1 MDISESI
8 ACGALMKERRQCLF
22 VQNAATANTRIAQNG
37 LFIQFRTKKFPVLA
51 PTPHTRKQ
59 HNMIKKTLTFKNFRG
74 ETETEDFY
82 FNMSEGELT
91 LMQVRAIDQKNES
104 FSDKLDKIS
113 KGLQGAE
120 LADVIED
127 LVLRSYGIKSS
138 DGKKFRKNPDILEDF
153 TSSGAYSVLITEL
166 FSIEGSLTEFINLV
180 VPEDLVKKSEAEAQ
194 KQVSAR
200 ERALAAKGGYNQK
213 QEKAEKPA
221 EVVHSPAAYEPTL
234 PAELPASAPVLE
246 TTPEATPAQ
255 VDLNSLSKEELV
267 AMAQRQQGAV
277 AVV

>member
-1 MDISESI
+1 
-8 ACGALMKERRQCLF
+8 
-22 VQNAATANTRIAQNG
+22 
-37 LFIQFRTKKFPVLA
+37 
-51 PTPHTRKQ
+51 
-59 HNMIKKTLTFKNFRG
+59 MIKKTLTFKNFRN

-138 DGKKFRKNPDILEDF
+138 DGKKFRKNPEILEDF

-166 FSIEGSLTEFINLV
+166 FSLEGSLTEFINMV
-180 VPEDLVKKSEAEAQ
+180 VPEDLVKTAKTEAE
-194 KQVSAR
+194 KQVEAR
-200 ERALAAKGGYNQK
+200 NKALAAKGGYNQK
-213 QEKAEKPA
+213 QVNEKPA
-221 EVVHSPAAYEPTL
+221 EVVHSPAAFEETL

-246 TTPEATPAQ
+246 VTPEATPGQ
-255 VDLNSLSKEELV
+255 VDLNSLSKEELI
-267 AMAQRQQGAV
+267 AMAQRQPAAAGLSV
-277 AVV
+277 S

>member
-1 MDISESI
+1 
-8 ACGALMKERRQCLF
+8 
-22 VQNAATANTRIAQNG
+22 
-37 LFIQFRTKKFPVLA
+37 
-51 PTPHTRKQ
+51 
-59 HNMIKKTLTFKNFRG
+59 MIKKTLTFKNFRG

-180 VPEDLVKKSEAEAQ
+180 VPEDLVKKSEEEAQ

-200 ERALAAKGGYNQK
+200 EKAQQALAAKGGYNQK
-213 QEKAEKPA
+213 QEKAEKPS
-221 EVVHSPAAYEPTL
+221 EVVHSPSAYEPTL

-246 TTPEATPAQ
+246 VTPEATPAQ